1 MDQCQ
6 SVAEEQTI
14 PKLNLNPTKMGRM
27 VSDDDGG
34 NCNGEQEIT
43 DNDTVCEKQ
52 QRLLTSMSEE
62 DEESQE
68 VICLTPIHC
77 STKPTEV
84 AQVMVALNGHVKNIA
99 SMDHSPG
106 RSIIRPEPRLAQP
119 QNHYQSALQQQPSA
133 SGTTGG
139 VAIVDRNL
147 LLESPIFRAP
157 GTMAAHSHAP
167 SGEFIAP
174 SSPPQS
180 TYGDGKGFARKR
192 SRKRPKTCGVCGDR
206 AKSFHFGGLSCDSC
220 KAFFRRSVQND
231 AHVAFRCAYDS
242 CCDIN
247 ISTRKSCQFCRFKKC
262 LSIGMEKSWVM
273 TEEERNA
280 LNQQRLEK
288 KQSKPVATIQQP
300 ADPEPTYTFQGTAK
314 TSTVSKEPT
323 ALAFQDSEYVA
334 DVEKMLDYMTY
345 EEQLEIKSVVETYLH
360 AYKEMP
366 FRVSLAE
373 GRRDTLEIIEMF
385 TTILRRFAYF
395 SKLVPEFADL
405 SRGDQ
410 GDLLRAAVLEMCLLR
425 GAACFDTENNR
436 WPSSTMESL
445 KDCPQL
451 RVEDMQRLVSRELFE
466 MHITFIFHMKR
477 LRIDE
482 PIAMLLI
489 MTVLFSPERI
499 LAESRVRINQSQEKY
514 LMLLKKYV
522 SWKFGTAAGSRIYPQ
537 LLTKLSD
544 LRQLND
550 FHTEFH
556 LNLDRTEVNAI
567 KQSLMELHLNPYPN
581 WKIVPESSQ
590 SSPEQ
595 SRSTSPVLPAPS
607 PYREAGP
614 SSLPMVTQALIQ
626 SFADRRIP
634 TLLDNPYAV
643 FETDLGLIRQ
653 VQQTFALSGYTQ
665 SSHQGNSSG
674 GSESSRLVSGHQH
687 LASSET
693 FSPNGGSSSTS
704 PRRHSSSTESTDM
717 PLLDMLHNSRTH
729 EYQPPS
735 LTNTVTP
742 GPADVLS
749 TFSGDYHADRLQQ
762 FLQHRSQATGMDPE
776 TILRGHSSISTTGCA
791 HGSQTQTVLRK
802 HSSGSSLPSTPSSV
816 IRSAHSRPMDPSTSV
831 EGLLDAHSF
840 RSISCSTVSGG
851 GWHGGEVQTT
861 TNGHRPSGSTSTMTF
876 TSASRMQ
883 PSSYED
889 DTS

>member
-1 MDQCQ
+1 
-6 SVAEEQTI
+6 
-14 PKLNLNPTKMGRM
+14 
-27 VSDDDGG
+27 
-34 NCNGEQEIT
+34 
-43 DNDTVCEKQ
+43 
-52 QRLLTSMSEE
+52 
-62 DEESQE
+62 
-68 VICLTPIHC
+68 
-77 STKPTEV
+77 
-84 AQVMVALNGHVKNIA
+84 
-99 SMDHSPG
+99 MDHPAG
-106 RSIIRPEPRLAQP
+106 KSIIRPEPRLAQP
-119 QNHYQSALQQQPSA
+119 QNHYQSALQQQPSG
-133 SGTTGG
+133 SGSAGG
-139 VAIVDRNL
+139 VGVVDRSF
-147 LLESPIFRAP
+147 LLESSIFRGP
-157 GTMAAHSHAP
+157 GTIGAPSHAT

-174 SSPPQS
+174 SSSPPS
-180 TYGDGKGFARKR
+180 SYGEGKGFSRKR

-262 LSIGMEKSWVM
+262 LAIGMEKSWVM

-288 KQSKPVATIQQP
+288 KQTKPVATVQQP
-300 ADPEPTYTFQGTAK
+300 PVSEPTYTFQGTTK
-314 TSTVSKEPT
+314 STSVSREPA
-323 ALAFQDSEYVA
+323 ALAFLDSEYVA
-334 DVEKMLDYMTY
+334 DVDKMLDYMTY

-405 SRGDQ
+405 SRADQ
-410 GDLLRAAVLEMCLLR
+410 GNLLRAAVLEMCLLR
-425 GAACFDTENNR
+425 GAACFDTEKNR

-466 MHITFIFHMKR
+466 MHISFIFHMKK

-489 MTVLFSPERI
+489 MTVLFSPERVSV
-499 LAESRVRINQSQEKY
+499 ESRVRINQSQEKY

-522 SWKFGTAAGSRIYPQ
+522 SWKFGTTAGSRIYPQ

-556 LNLDRTEVNAI
+556 LNLDRNEVNAI
-567 KQSLMELHLNPYPN
+567 KKSLMELHLNPYPN
-581 WKIVPESSQ
+581 WKIVPESRQ

-595 SRSTSPVLPAPS
+595 SRPSSPILPAPS
-607 PYREAGP
+607 PFVESGP
-614 SSLPMVTQALIQ
+614 SSLPRATQTLIQ

-653 VQQTFALSGYTQ
+653 VQQTFALSAYNQ
-665 SSHQGNSSG
+665 SLHQRHPSEDSD
-674 GSESSRLVSGHQH
+674 GSRMISIQDQ
-687 LASSET
+687 LANSET
-693 FSPNGGSSSTS
+693 FAPNGGSSSVS
-704 PRRHSSSTESTDM
+704 PRGHSSSTESTEISA
-717 PLLDMLHNSRTH
+717 LDILHNSRSH

-735 LTNTVTP
+735 LTNTTTSSSCHSE
-742 GPADVLS
+742 ALS
-749 TFSGDYHADRLQQ
+749 ALSGEYHVDRLQQ
-762 FLQHRSQATGMDPE
+762 FLQHRGQTTGLEPE
-776 TILRGHSSISTTGCA
+776 TVLRGHNSSISTTGCP

-816 IRSAHSRPMDPSTSV
+816 IRSAHSRPVDPPINAD
-831 EGLLDAHSF
+831 GRLDARSF

-851 GWHGGEVQTT
+851 GWHGGEVHTT
-861 TNGHRPSGSTSTMTF
+861 TNGHRTTGSTSTVTV
-876 TSASRMQ
+876 TTATRTQ
-883 PSSYED
+883 PSSYEGD
-889 DTS
+889 PS